1 MTSTLPS
8 QDVKT
13 VTSKQ
18 HLRPPFSGLELDP
31 FYSGLELD
39 PFYSGLELDRNVS
52 GLEPVSVDYGPEP
65 TPAECQRQ
73 NAPQVLIRTEEKE
86 AVELEIPAGLIVQD
100 PTEDQPINK
109 ASHRLMAALV
119 LFVILIA
126 IVVPVSVTQTRNK
139 SR

>member
-8 QDVKT
+8 QDVKP

-18 HLRPPFSGLELDP
+18 HLHPPF
-31 FYSGLELD
+31 SGLELD

-86 AVELEIPAGLIVQD
+86 AVELETPAGLIVQD
-100 PTEDQPINK
+100 PNEDQPINK